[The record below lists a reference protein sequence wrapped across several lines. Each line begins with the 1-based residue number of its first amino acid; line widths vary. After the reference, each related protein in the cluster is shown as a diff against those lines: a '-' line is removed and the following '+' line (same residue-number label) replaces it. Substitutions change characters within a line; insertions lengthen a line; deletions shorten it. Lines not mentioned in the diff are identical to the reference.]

1 MRAFC
6 RECLLTNLVPDADNE
21 WGACGSFS
29 GPNGSWV
36 QKYDAQ
42 NPKDDPQYALD
53 VLDWTRRFVEACH
66 REGTSKIHPALRSFS
81 AFPTNRFFL

>member
-1 MRAFC
+1 M

-66 REGTSKIHPALRSFS
+66 REGTRKLPHDTPLLAALL
-81 AFPTNRFFL
+81 AKRFFL